1 MTDADDYAA
10 FRESV
15 GWIELDRDVVEV
27 SGPDAIT
34 FLQGQ
39 LSQDVEAMAPDTS
52 AWSFLLQ
59 PQGRVDAF
67 LRVTRLPGDVVLLDV
82 DGDFGEAVVTRL
94 NRFKLRTKA
103 DIRLLDT
110 WRCIGLRGPGA
121 WQASPSAQGLVAAA
135 DWPGLPGVD
144 LLGPAAHAPE
154 GVRMCGLAAYE
165 AVRIEAGVPEMGR
178 EIDGKTIPGETGLV
192 GLAVSMTKGCYT
204 GQELVARMDARVAA
218 PPRELRGLL
227 IEGDEIPSPG
237 GVVTSAALSPRLGV
251 VALGYVG
258 RSAAG
263 ADTIE
268 VDGRVARIRPLP
280 LVE

>member
-1 MTDADDYAA
+1 MTDVEDYEA
-10 FRESV
+10 FREGV

-27 SGPDAIT
+27 SGPDALN

-67 LRVTRLPGDVVLLDV
+67 LRVTRLPGDVFLLDV
-82 DGDFGEAVVTRL
+82 DGDFGEAVLARL

-103 DIRLLDT
+103 DLTLLDT
-110 WRCIGLRGPGA
+110 WRCVALRGPGA
-121 WQASPSAQGLVAAA
+121 WQAAPSAQGLVAAA

-144 LLGPAAHAPE
+144 LLGPAAHPPE
-154 GVRMCGLAAYE
+154 GVRLCAMAAYQ

-178 EIDGKTIPGETGLV
+178 EVDDRTIPAETGLV
-192 GLAVSMTKGCYT
+192 ERAASMTKGCYT

-218 PPRELRGLL
+218 PPRQLRGLL
-227 IEGDEIPSPG
+227 IEGDDIPAPGEI
-237 GVVTSAALSPRLGV
+237 VTSAAMSPRLGV

-258 RSAAG
+258 RSAA
-263 ADTIE
+263 AAETIE
-268 VDGRVARIRPLP
+268 VDGRAARIRPLP